1 MTSSCDIQRVFSVF
15 TLYDTKLNQAA
26 TPDEVK
32 EMIIIMKETPTWEKL
47 DSMSTTSMWQ
57 LTNPRRRGLLLPPIP
72 NDKPSPCDGKFWVKP
87 VWMISEASLKR
98 KQKFEE
104 IMEIDDKI
112 EKNVDDME
120 IDER

>member
-1 MTSSCDIQRVFSVF
+1 M
-15 TLYDTKLNQAA
+15 
-26 TPDEVK
+26 
-32 EMIIIMKETPTWEKL
+32 
-47 DSMSTTSMWQ
+47 
-57 LTNPRRRGLLLPPIP
+57 
-72 NDKPSPCDGKFWVKP
+72 KP

-120 IDER
+120 IDES